1 MNIFTISWKNILSR
15 PFSTLLSL
23 LLLTFGVS
31 IISLLLLLNHQLEEN
46 FNRNIR
52 GIDMVM
58 GAKGSPLQLILA
70 SVYHIDNPT
79 GNIPLKEVE
88 TVLKNPLVESWIPL
102 AYGDNYKG
110 YRILGTDHSYVSH
123 YGGEIGDGNLW
134 HADFEVTLGVNTAKR
149 LGLKVGDEFF
159 GSHGVIGDLNVHDDR
174 AYKVVGILKP
184 SASVLDQMIL
194 TNVSSVWGIHGEHDK
209 GHGEEIETDHK
220 EGGHEEDRDITAVL
234 VKFRNPMGTMMI
246 PRQINEQTS
255 MQAALPA
262 IEINRLF
269 SLFAVGIQT
278 IRAIAIAVMVIS
290 GISVFISLYNSLK
303 DRKYEL
309 ALMRSLGAS
318 RGQLFAFVIQEGL
331 ILAVLGYM
339 IGMLVSRGGMLML
352 SKLIMNDYHYQLS
365 AGEILKGEG
374 VLFIL
379 TLLIGFF
386 AALIPAIRAFNTNIS
401 ETLADG

>member
-31 IISLLLLLNHQLEEN
+31 IISLLLLLNQQLEEN

-52 GIDMVM
+52 GIDMVL

-88 TVLKNPLVESWIPL
+88 TVLKNPLVESWIPM

-110 YRILGTDHSYVSH
+110 YRILGTDHSYVTH
-123 YGGEIGDGNLW
+123 YGGAIGDGKLW
-134 HADFEVTLGVNTAKR
+134 QEDFEVTLGVNAAER
-149 LGLKVGDEFF
+149 LNLKVGDEFF
-159 GSHGVIGDLNVHDDR
+159 GSHGVIGDLNVHDNR

-194 TNVSSVWGIHGEHDK
+194 TNISSVWGIHDE
-209 GHGEEIETDHK
+209 
-220 EGGHEEDRDITAVL
+220 HEEDDHEEGEEHEEGTHEEEERDITAAL

-246 PRQINEQTS
+246 PRQVNQQTS

-269 SLFAVGIQT
+269 SLFAVGIKT
-278 IRAIAIAVMVIS
+278 IRAIAIAIMVIS
-290 GISVFISLYNSLK
+290 GISVFISLYNSLR

-318 RGQLFAFVIQEGL
+318 RWQLFAFVIQEGV
-331 ILAVLGYM
+331 ILAVLGYVT
-339 IGMLVSRGGMLML
+339 GMLVSRGGMLLL
-352 SKLIMNDYHYQLS
+352 SGMVADDYHYQLNGGQFL
-365 AGEILKGEG
+365 AEEGILFFLT
-374 VLFIL
+374 LFI
-379 TLLIGFF
+379 GFL
-386 AALIPAIRAFNTNIS
+386 AALIPAIRAFHTNIS